1 MTSQSETIF
10 DKVLRREI
18 PAHIVYEDDFILAFR
33 DIHPQA
39 PVHVLV
45 IPKKKVARFSDLE
58 GSSVQDVGEFFKGV
72 SRVAKEL
79 HLDGPGYRIVVNN
92 GRDGQQTVEYLHAHI
107 LGGRGLTW
115 PPG

>member
-1 MTSQSETIF
+1 MTLF
-10 DKVLRREI
+10 DKILAGEI
-18 PAHIVYEDDFILAFR
+18 PAQVVYEDDKVMAFR
-33 DIHPQA
+33 DINPQA

-45 IPKKKVARFSDLE
+45 IPKMKVARFQELPERDDAE
-58 GSSVQDVGEFFKGV
+58 VGVFF
-72 SRVAKEL
+72 SRVAKVAREL
-79 HLDGPGYRIVVNN
+79 GLEKGGYRVVVNN